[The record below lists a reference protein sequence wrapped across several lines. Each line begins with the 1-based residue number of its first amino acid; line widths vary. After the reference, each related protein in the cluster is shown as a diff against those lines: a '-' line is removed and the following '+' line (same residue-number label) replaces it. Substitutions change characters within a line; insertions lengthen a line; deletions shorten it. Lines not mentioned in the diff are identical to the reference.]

1 MVGDVYVRIY
11 NEQSSFLLESFE
23 QFAIA
28 LLGYLRR
35 TGEILYKNMTPE
47 VTADDFRVSE
57 MNWQA
62 DRAASEC
69 DPLLGR
75 GPVQTEPTVEPRL
88 LVLERTEQSLTALYN
103 VIKIF
108 PDATLQTLNRYK
120 LLFYFMRVDESPGV
134 QMAALNV
141 IHLVVANKVGGRA

>member
-1 MVGDVYVRIY
+1 LAADA
-11 NEQSSFLLESFE
+11 
-23 QFAIA
+23 AI
-28 LLGYLRR
+28 
-35 TGEILYKNMTPE
+35 
-47 VTADDFRVSE
+47 
-57 MNWQA
+57 
-62 DRAASEC
+62 
-69 DPLLGR
+69 
-75 GPVQTEPTVEPRL
+75 QTEPTVEPRP

-141 IHLVVANKVGGRA
+141 IHLVVANKVGGRACPVLSAAHFGLTGNVLQ